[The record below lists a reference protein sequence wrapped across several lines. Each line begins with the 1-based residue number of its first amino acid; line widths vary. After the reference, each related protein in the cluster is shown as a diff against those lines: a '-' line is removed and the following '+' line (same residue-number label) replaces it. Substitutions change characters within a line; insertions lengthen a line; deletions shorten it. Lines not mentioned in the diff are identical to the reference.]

1 MQKSLYELTQLSPRE
16 ASDKYRR
23 PGLPNHGERAATLED
38 LLEGQ
43 PHQDPVN

>member
-23 PGLPNHGERAATLED
+23 VFYAGEERKPQSA
-38 LLEGQ
+38 EGQ
-43 PHQDPVN
+43 LHQDPVN